1 MALKWEMNSAMQR
14 SLVMRVPRREM
25 HLISVVQGGLLVM
38 ALKMGNESS
47 DAVLARD
54 EQGCSSGNE
63 MNLG

>member
-1 MALKWEMNSAMQR
+1 MQR